1 MNVIITA
8 WPETYRLFRGN
19 LVTPVVDPDDIKVDL
34 RGVVKTM
41 SRFRIDE
48 SLWLRLLGLQATKD
62 WDSTRGNNNG
72 ASSPKTLRINLG
84 RAVGN
89 SYGHNY
95 LVVWRDGNRRLCE
108 FTYEGVTVGK
118 FTWVIKGFPIGKIP
132 RKPRK
137 KHPKPPIL

>member
-8 WPETYRLFRGN
+8 WPERYRLTGRKSSI
-19 LVTPVVDPDDIKVDL
+19 PVVDPDDIKLDL

-62 WDSTRGNNNG
+62 WDSTRADNNK
-72 ASSPKTLRINLG
+72 ASMPKTVRINLG
-84 RAVGN
+84 RSIGS
-89 SYGHNY
+89 SYANNY
-95 LVVWRDGNRRLCE
+95 LIVWRDGNRRLCE
-108 FTYEGVTVGK
+108 FSYDHVTVGK
-118 FTWVIKGFPIGKIP
+118 FTWIVRGFPIGTIP

-137 KHPKPPIL
+137 KHAKAEV